1 MWAMIIALALLAAG
15 MGIWAILL
23 SRQKRSLARALQ
35 ESEEKRTEA
44 EGRERIYDAMLP
56 ARLCGL
62 FQDGKL
68 EKLCIGAEKSVR
80 AAVLS
85 VNIHGFEAIVRQQ
98 DAAGIFRFV
107 NQILSLA
114 VPCIL
119 YQEGE
124 IDKFVNAGFLAFFL
138 NSPERAL
145 KAAVS
150 VCEALSEAGIKE
162 EYAIGL
168 SYGDVKVGVAG
179 HERRFGIMTV
189 SDTTGL
195 ADFLQE
201 MAPRYRARILIT
213 GSLKSQIPDFEK
225 NYNGRYLG
233 TVYLKAAGESEELY
247 DVYDGDEA
255 EDKNGKRKTRL
266 LFEKGVDLFKEGK
279 YYDARLHF
287 IEVLKANRMDGA
299 AKEYLHLCDQYSQ
312 AVSGGTMLEKN
323 FSYLEI
329 Y

>member
-15 MGIWAILL
+15 LGIWAILL

-35 ESEEKRTEA
+35 QSEEKRKEA

-68 EKLCIGAEKSVR
+68 ENLYIGAEKSVR

-85 VNIHGFEAIVRQQ
+85 VNIHDFEAIVRQQ

-168 SYGDVKVGVAG
+168 SYGDVKIGVAG

-201 MAPRYRARILIT
+201 LAPRYRARILIT
-213 GSLKSQIPDFEK
+213 GSLRSQIPDFEK

-233 TVYLKAAGESEELY
+233 NIYLKAAGETEELY

-312 AVSGGTMLEKN
+312 AVSGGTTLGKN
-323 FSYLEI
+323 ISYLEI

>member
-1 MWAMIIALALLAAG
+1 MWAIIIVLALSTVGLW
-15 MGIWAILL
+15 IWAVVLL
-23 SRQKRSLARALQ
+23 RQKRGLSKALR
-35 ESEEKRTEA
+35 ESEEKRKEA
-44 EGRERIYDAMLP
+44 DSRERIYGAMLP
-56 ARLCGL
+56 VRLCAL
-62 FQDGKL
+62 FQDGKP
-68 EKLCIGAEKSVR
+68 EGIHIGAEKSVR

-85 VNIHGFEAIVRQQ
+85 VNIHEFDTIVRQQ

-107 NQILSLA
+107 NRILSLS
-114 VPCIL
+114 VPCVL

-150 VCEALSEAGIKE
+150 VCEALNEAGIKE

-201 MAPRYRARILIT
+201 LAPKYRARILIT
-213 GSLKSQIPDFEK
+213 GSFRE
-225 NYNGRYLG
+225 
-233 TVYLKAAGESEELY
+233 
-247 DVYDGDEA
+247 
-255 EDKNGKRKTRL
+255 
-266 LFEKGVDLFKEGK
+266 
-279 YYDARLHF
+279 
-287 IEVLKANRMDGA
+287 
-299 AKEYLHLCDQYSQ
+299 
-312 AVSGGTMLEKN
+312 
-323 FSYLEI
+323 
-329 Y
+329 

>member
-1 MWAMIIALALLAAG
+1 MREMIIVPVLFAAGFFIWALL
-15 MGIWAILL
+15 LL
-23 SRQKRSLARALQ
+23 RQKRGLSKTLR
-35 ESEEKRTEA
+35 ESEEKLKEA
-44 EGRERIYDAMLP
+44 GRREELYDAMLP
-56 ARLCGL
+56 KRLFGL
-62 FQDGKL
+62 LQDGNL
-68 EKLCIGAEKSVR
+68 NALQIGAEKSVR

-85 VNIHGFEAIVRQQ
+85 INIDGFDTIVRQK
-98 DAAGIFRFV
+98 DAAGIFSFV
-107 NQILSLA
+107 NRILSLA

-124 IDKFVNAGFLAFFL
+124 IDKFVRAGFLAFFL

-150 VCEALSEAGIKE
+150 VCEALNEAGIEE
-162 EYAIGL
+162 EYTIGL

-201 MAPRYRARILIT
+201 LAPKYRTRILIS
-213 GSLKSQIPDFEK
+213 GSLKEQIADFEK

-233 TVYLKAAGESEELY
+233 SIYRKATGETEDLY

-255 EDKNGKRKTRL
+255 ADKNGKRKTRL
-266 LFEKGVDLFKEGK
+266 LFETGVDLFQKKK

-299 AKEYLHLCDQYSQ
+299 AKEYLHLCDQYLQ
-312 AVSGGTMLEKN
+312 DASGEEMQEN
-323 FSYLEI
+323 SFSYLEI